1 MSKVSKVRKPNIVR
15 GGIAIPLGRNYY
27 YMSGRKHE
35 TGGIDIGKNPHTGL
49 EVEDGE
55 VMHIGDKHVEVFSA
69 QPFLNGKSPA
79 QRVMDG
85 ENPTKVFNAQESY
98 KDRNKINDDGTKKKR
113 MGGLSRDKDYRSKS
127 KPYPNVKKS
136 DFAGGG
142 RSYPIPTKADARDAL
157 RLAGLHHRPDVK
169 AKAYRKYPDLRKK
182 AKAGGLYS
190 VTINGETKLYQYP
203 STGKM
208 ELFKTAKT
216 AGRVEMKYGGR
227 RKAPIGTGAYYVNEG
242 NAIPTRRVNE
252 RKRQMYYGRDTQ
264 HPLTT
269 IVSILDAKTSS
280 KKVNPNLVTGVAP
293 NIGFRGAGFNFS
305 RNAVK
310 TTASKVATTN
320 NMRGAVRR
328 VNVRRTAKTT
338 ERFNQEGAIGKNTEN
353 ALTRDRINRMTG
365 RNNPDD
371 GLWNKG
377 DVPEGSLNFKP
388 TVRERVSN
396 ARKAIRNKVAAAKRR
411 YEISKANSA
420 NRTQSTSSQRTSAT
434 EEPVNNTTQ
443 TNSARTNTTNGTTGY
458 RPFRVSNWDIY
469 APDRYLLYDVGI
481 GTGIGTAIGVGIN
494 HLIDNSNNN
503 SNSTKSLNPTVKNN
517 IKQVNTKQVNTKQ
530 NNTNSNNNTNN
541 NVKYPF
547 TKTINIGSNMTAPT
561 GNVNNINLGL
571 TTTRNMINNIR
582 KPNVVRRT
590 NTSNSNNSSTTQNTN
605 TVTNTPAIVN
615 NSDNVNNSNSFTFWE
630 DEAKREQEY
639 YDNTNPN
646 SRFPFIPWQ
655 RTSKTEQN
663 TEQNTVQNN
672 NANII
677 SSNVPRAFARR
688 NRDITDAKKLETAYQ
703 KASGTY
709 LNWFQRTYKNVKNY
723 VNKHPDTVNEGI
735 GLASNVISSFI
746 GNSMNRRMLNSLRY
760 SSAPIPQRAAKLKTR
775 ININPQLDRM
785 RESLASYERAVDANT
800 ASSAVALARKQR
812 ARIAN
817 TLSTN
822 ELYGDKENR
831 ETVLINQDRLNQQ
844 EVANRNIDAYNAWAQ
859 GKTDFENNIRMQK
872 AENNIAL
879 MNNLNAGV
887 QNVINNIQQRRTEG
901 RNIRAMLLAYP
912 DLPVEQLLASGII
925 TQEEYDSYRK
935 AYPLKRKTET
945 NNNDNN
951 K

>member
-1 MSKVSKVRKPNIVR
+1 MKKNKIPNVIR

-35 TGGIDIGKNPHTGL
+35 TGGIDIGKNPRTGL

-55 VMHIGDKHVEVFSA
+55 IMHIGDKHIEVFSA

-79 QRVMDG
+79 QRIMDG

-113 MGGLSRDKDYRSKS
+113 MGGLSRSKDYGSKS

-142 RSYPIPTKADARDAL
+142 RSYPISTKADARDAL
-157 RLAGLHHRPDVK
+157 RLAGLHGRSDVRTK
-169 AKAYRKYPDLRKK
+169 VYKKYPELRKK

-190 VTINGETKLYQYP
+190 LIINGKHILKQFP
-203 STGKM
+203 STGEDKQSQRQK
-208 ELFKTAKT
+208 FTDVT
-216 AGRVEMKYGGR
+216 IMKYGGR
-227 RKAPIGTGAYYVNEG
+227 KRMKIGGDDDLINE
-242 NAIPTRRVNE
+242 NDATRTRRSPINE
-252 RKRQMYYGRDTQ
+252 RKRKTYYGRDYTDPQ
-264 HPLTT
+264 TAIINAIDKAT
-269 IVSILDAKTSS
+269 RVSN
-280 KKVNPNLVTGVAP
+280 NPNQLEGYAP
-293 NIGFRGAGFNFS
+293 NVGFRGAGVKIS
-305 RNAVK
+305 RN
-310 TTASKVATTN
+310 VAKIN
-320 NMRGAVRR
+320 A
-328 VNVRRTAKTT
+328 RRTAVTNNIRQNTARYNSSQKTKAT
-338 ERFNQEGAIGKNTEN
+338 NNANRRVAKSITDSNSRVTSNSLWDRGA
-353 ALTRDRINRMTG
+353 
-365 RNNPDD
+365 
-371 GLWNKG
+371 
-377 DVPEGSLNFKP
+377 VPEGSLTFQP
-388 TVRERVSN
+388 TIKERV
-396 ARKAIRNKVAAAKRR
+396 AAIRKKVESAVRKVAPKNTNNEFTINTR
-411 YEISKANSA
+411 SSA
-420 NRTQSTSSQRTSAT
+420 NRRRRSTNNSEQRRTT
-434 EEPVNNTTQ
+434 NTNNINNTNN
-443 TNSARTNTTNGTTGY
+443 TNNTNTSNIENNTNNRKY

-481 GTGIGTAIGVGIN
+481 GTGIGTAVGVGIN

-517 IKQVNTKQVNTKQ
+517 TKQVNIKQVNTKQ
-530 NNTNSNNNTNN
+530 NNINSNNNTNN
-541 NVKYPF
+541 NAKYPF

-590 NTSNSNNSSTTQNTN
+590 NASNSNNSSTTQNTN
-605 TVTNTPAIVN
+605 AVANTPSTIN
-615 NSDNVNNSNSFTFWE
+615 NRNNVDNPSSFTFWE

-646 SRFPFIPWQ
+646 PRFPFIPWQ

-663 TEQNTVQNN
+663 TEQNTVKNN

-677 SSNVPRAFARR
+677 SNNVPRAFARR

-709 LNWFQRTYKNVKNY
+709 LNWWNRTYGKIRNY
-723 VNKHPDTVNEGI
+723 VRNNPNTVEDII
-735 GLASNVISSFI
+735 GLTSNFTSSLI
-746 GNSMNRRMLNSLRY
+746 GRGINNRMLNSLRY
-760 SSAPIPQRAAKLKTR
+760 SSAPIPQRATKLKTR

-785 RESLASYERAVDANT
+785 RESLANYERAVDANT

-822 ELYGDKENR
+822 EIYGDKENR
-831 ETVLINQDRLNQQ
+831 ETALINQDRLNQQ
-844 EVANRNIDAYNAWAQ
+844 EIANRNIDAYNAWAQ
-859 GKTDFENNIRMQK
+859 GKTDFENSIRQQK

-879 MNNLNAGV
+879 INNLNAGV

-912 DLPVEQLLASGII
+912 DLPAEQLLASGII
-925 TQEEYDSYRK
+925 TQEEYDTYRK
-935 AYPLKRKTET
+935 GYPLKRKTET